1 MLSSLTKCNNILS
14 FFQHVM
20 SIQTSHPDFQFFR
33 RSRKENFVQ
42 HQFRSFQSNS
52 IILACYETKEWT
64 NPEKYTG
71 FQFNTFT
78 PFQRP
83 SCIRGEV
90 GPSTLAVMLPYA
102 VIYANTKLPL
112 LQPAWPARG
121 RGRGAIAPAT
131 QATSFEELLHRQC
144 SRGFRCADRWKSL
157 VFRRFRKKRRIST

>member
-20 SIQTSHPDFQFFR
+20 SIQTSHPDFQFYR

-64 NPEKYTG
+64 KPEKYTG
-71 FQFNTFT
+71 FQFTTFT

-102 VIYANTKLPL
+102 VIYANTKIPL
-112 LQPAWPARG
+112 LR
-121 RGRGAIAPAT
+121 
-131 QATSFEELLHRQC
+131 SFYIDNAAGDFGVQIVRN
-144 SRGFRCADRWKSL
+144 R
-157 VFRRFRKKRRIST
+157 